1 MSTNATRIEST
12 IGHLVK
18 ALKTPTIGRVYA
30 DLATTARTE
39 GWSHEEYLAA
49 VLDRQ
54 VTDREANGTALRVA
68 GAHFPGVKTLE
79 DFNTDYQPGIR
90 RDVLAHLAGC
100 SFIAKAENVIL
111 LGPPGVGKT
120 HVAIGLGMKACHA
133 GYPVAFD
140 TASGWASRLA
150 AAHDSRT
157 GIEKELKRLRRY
169 RLLVIDELGYL
180 PFDTQ
185 TANLFFQLV
194 AARYEQGS
202 ILITSNLSFGR
213 WGEVF
218 GDDTVASAM
227 IDRLVHHAEVLPMDG
242 ESYRTRTRREMLS
255 ESETDDPEGS
265 IFTRR

>member
-1 MSTNATRIEST
+1 MSGTGTRIEST
-12 IGHLVK
+12 LGHLVK

-30 DLATTARTE
+30 ELAATARDQ

-49 VLDRQ
+49 VLERQ

-68 GAHFPGVKTLE
+68 GAHFPAVKTLE
-79 DFNTDYQPGIR
+79 DFNTDYQPGLR
-90 RDVLAHLAGC
+90 RDVLAHLASC
-100 SFIAKAENVIL
+100 AFVAKAENVIL

-120 HVAIGLGMKACHA
+120 HLGIGLGIKACHA

-140 TASGWASRLA
+140 TATEWADRLA
-150 AAHDSRT
+150 AAHNSGAGVER
-157 GIEKELKRLRRY
+157 ELKRLRRY
-169 RLLVIDELGYL
+169 RLLIIDELGYL
-180 PFDTQ
+180 PFDAQ

-218 GDDTVASAM
+218 GDDIVASAM
-227 IDRLVHHAEVLPMDG
+227 IDRLVHHAEVLPLDG
-242 ESYRTRTRREMLS
+242 ESYRTKTRRELLT
-255 ESETDDPEGS
+255 ETN
-265 IFTRR
+265 